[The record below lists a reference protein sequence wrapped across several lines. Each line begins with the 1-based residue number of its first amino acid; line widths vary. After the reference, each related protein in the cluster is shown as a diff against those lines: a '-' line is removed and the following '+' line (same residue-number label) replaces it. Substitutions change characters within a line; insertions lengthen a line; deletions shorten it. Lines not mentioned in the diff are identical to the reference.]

1 MEKKNIVII
10 GLGGVGGYFGFKI
23 NQLNEKENQFHITFV
38 ARSKTFDI
46 VKENGLTLLSPEH
59 PNIITKPNEIIQSIS
74 EIGNSDLV
82 PICVKEY
89 DLENVCE
96 QLKQVISP
104 NTILLPLMNGVD
116 IYDRIRKIIPQN
128 TILPACVYV
137 ASHIKE
143 KGIVEHKGK
152 AGKLIF
158 GKDPTNIAENVDWII
173 KLMTN
178 SGIDFDFKENS
189 FADIWTK
196 FIFVASFGLVSAK
209 YNSSIGTVCED
220 SAQKQEA
227 TAIMKEVK
235 AIADKKAIDLPS
247 DIIEKTFEKAST
259 FPPSTPTSLQ
269 LDINVKQQNNELE
282 LFAGAIIHYGKELG
296 IETPSTQKIHH
307 ELTDKIQQ
315 LSL

>member
-1 MEKKNIVII
+1 MKKKNIVVI

-23 NQLNEKENQFHITFV
+23 NQLNQREKQFQITFV

-59 PNIITKPNEIIQSIS
+59 PESNTKPDVVIRNIS
-74 EIGNSDLV
+74 EIGDSELV
-82 PICVKEY
+82 IICVKEY

-96 QLKQVISP
+96 QLKQVMSP
-104 NTILLPLMNGVD
+104 ETILLPLMNGVD
-116 IYDRIRKIIPQN
+116 IYDRIRKIIPDN
-128 TILPACVYV
+128 IILPACVYV

-152 AGKLIF
+152 SGKLIF
-158 GKDPTNIAENVDWII
+158 GKDPANENESLDWII
-173 KLMTN
+173 QLLKD
-178 SGIDFDFKENS
+178 SGIDFDFNENS
-189 FADIWTK
+189 FPDIWTK

-209 YNSSIGTVCED
+209 YNSSIGTVCAD
-220 SAQKQEA
+220 PVQKHEA
-227 TAIMKEVK
+227 KAIMKEVK
-235 AIADKKAIDLPS
+235 AIADKKAINLPS
-247 DIIEKTFEKAST
+247 EIIEKTFEKASA

-269 LDINVKQQNNELE
+269 LDINVKKQNNELE

-296 IETPSTQKIHH
+296 VQTPSTQKIHQ
-307 ELTDKIQQ
+307 ELSEKIQQ

>member
-82 PICVKEY
+82 LICVKEY

-116 IYDRIRKIIPQN
+116 IYDRIRKIIPEN

-158 GKDPTNIAENVDWII
+158 GKDPANIAENVDWII
-173 KLMTN
+173 KLMTD

-235 AIADKKAIDLPS
+235 AIADKKAITLPN

-296 IETPSTQKIHH
+296 IETPSTQKIHQ

>member
-1 MEKKNIVII
+1 MEKKNIVVI

-23 NQLNEKENQFHITFV
+23 NQFNEKENPFRITFV
-38 ARSKTFDI
+38 ARSKTYD
-46 VKENGLTLLSPEH
+46 VVSKNGLTLLSPEH
-59 PNIITKPNEIIQSIS
+59 PENITKPDEIVQSIS
-74 EIGNSDLV
+74 EIDNADLV
-82 PICVKEY
+82 LICVKEY

-96 QLKQVISP
+96 QLKQVIST

-116 IYDRIRKIIPQN
+116 IYDRVKKIIPGN

-137 ASHIKE
+137 ASHIKQ

-152 AGKLIF
+152 TGKLIF
-158 GKDPTNIAENVDWII
+158 GKDPSNVSENVEWII
-173 KLMTN
+173 KLMTD

-209 YNSSIGTVCED
+209 YNSSIGTVCND
-220 SAQKQEA
+220 TLQKQEA

-235 AIADKKAIDLPS
+235 AIADKKSIGLPS
-247 DIIEKTFEKAST
+247 DIIEKSFEKAST
-259 FPPSTPTSLQ
+259 FPPATPTSLQ

-296 IETPSTQKIHH
+296 VETPSTQKIHQ

>member
-1 MEKKNIVII
+1 MEKKKIVVI

-23 NQLNEKENQFHITFV
+23 NQLNEQQKQFHLIFV

-59 PNIITKPNEIIQSIS
+59 PNSITKPDEIIQNIS
-74 EIGNSDLV
+74 DISNPDLV
-82 PICVKEY
+82 LICVKEY

-116 IYDRIRKIIPQN
+116 IYDRIRKIIPKN

-152 AGKLIF
+152 PGKLIF
-158 GKDPTNIAENVDWII
+158 GKDPANIAENVDWII
-173 KLMTN
+173 KLMTD

-189 FADIWTK
+189 FTDIWTK

-220 SAQKQEA
+220 SVQKQEA

-235 AIADKKAIDLPS
+235 AIADKKSIDLPS

-282 LFAGAIIHYGKELG
+282 LFAGAIIHYGKVLG
-296 IETPSTQKIHH
+296 IETPSTQKINQ